1 MKKVLILIK
10 SEQYSYDEYSTHK
23 HESYIEL
30 HRDYHTA
37 MKRCEELN
45 KFSEKIGILYDEF
58 YYFIFKGRRR
68 TILDEVLDQYLQENN
83 INNFHG
89 YKFDEILMSD
99 DEIVRL
105 LNGENVI
112 KYLINSPQLSYSCK
126 LEIENILGYF
136 HFFSEKRCKVEF
148 ADFISYKDY
157 SGYNLPKFK
166 CIKLNMDVI

>member
-1 MKKVLILIK
+1 MKKELILIIG
-10 SEQYSYDEYSTHK
+10 EQFEYDSYSTYK
-23 HESYIEL
+23 HDSYIEL
-30 HRDYHTA
+30 YRDYHTA
-37 MKRCEELN
+37 IKRCEELN
-45 KFSEKIGILYDEF
+45 RYSKKIENLYDNF
-58 YYFIFKGRRR
+58 YNFIFKERR
-68 TILDEVLDQYLQENN
+68 TNLDETLNQYLQENN

>member
-83 INNFHG
+83 IVGCG
-89 YKFDEILMSD
+89 YMDIMDVVSG

-105 LNGENVI
+105 LSGENVLN
-112 KYLINSPQLSYSCK
+112 YLMNNPQLPKHYKSNLQDVLKYIRFFNKKGCK
-126 LEIENILGYF
+126 IGFNEFLG
-136 HFFSEKRCKVEF
+136 HSK
-148 ADFISYKDY
+148 S
-157 SGYNLPKFK
+157 SGYDLPKFS
-166 CIKLNMDVI
+166 CIKLDGEII